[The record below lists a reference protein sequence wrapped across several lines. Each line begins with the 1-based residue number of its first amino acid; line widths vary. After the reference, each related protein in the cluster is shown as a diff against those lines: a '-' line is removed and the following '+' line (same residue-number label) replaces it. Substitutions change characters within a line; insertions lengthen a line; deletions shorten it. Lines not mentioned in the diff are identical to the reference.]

1 MEKNNNQELILWDEE
16 MQTNVNKG
24 FCSPDD
30 VLNLAGEQVVNAGLL
45 QLGSGGEGSVSLCV
59 SYACDTGEIS
69 GGTTCLSPCE
79 RSLESATGADQLM
92 RTSPSSGPRADY
104 ESRFADAPGCTPL
117 EQQGSGGHTYAAGSA
132 QGPSA
137 GKLGPVPTHSAL
149 TESLRTSADQ
159 SNLSSFSTCL
169 PENILEG
176 INLSVS
182 EVGGGALLA
191 PYTQE
196 EQDIRTVQ
204 STAVDRILYG
214 FDLACERDGDQYTS
228 LDQMTYEYD
237 VACGEEEVQYTS
249 LDPVSYSFDV
259 SCEPEEDLSASVDP
273 LSYEFEVA
281 CARDDDDM
289 ACFGQSSLD
298 GGKVGDV
305 TAPNGRGGKASDN
318 PRGALQSWPDTELV
332 IGPRER
338 QSSGECSSPSGAAP
352 FRNEDGGKMA
362 AVTESSVDASANEV
376 PQTEQ
381 ALTRLGTDSTPEM
394 KQYTDYCE
402 PATVCYHQYLRTSQ
416 DKEPSQS
423 GMDERFSQRS
433 GGGNVEPTN
442 TSVTNYTLSLC
453 QAAPWDCSTAMATDC
468 VEEPPQ
474 PTGATSADCGGD
486 ESSRVPSAVPSGA
499 RGPTLDGDPVSG
511 RAEGPG
517 LTGQVAQAAKKETE
531 ATQLAAPLFDVVAQS
546 PDGKEVSQGGPAA
559 QNGGALIEPAPVQTG
574 PAVSP
579 TRIEEIGAP
588 VAMSSSDDASSV
600 APLQPS
606 TSGEYSI
613 PTSTSPEAARGPAAG
628 TFRAASPSAVEEGTG
643 PDPDPDP
650 EGMPELLRPP
660 GGDEAPASEENPE
673 AGEFPEPA
681 PAAKPSASD
690 ARAEEERGPEG
701 LADCSAVSDG
711 AKGSGGEERAA
722 KGLEESES
730 EELPIEGT
738 AISNESTAPSADVAG
753 LESEEG
759 FEPRADHPDKPS
771 RYQVAGRD
779 YQADCVKPLLTPV
792 PGKTLPVAR
801 EGEKE
806 AHVAAAELAT
816 RNPLPAGEPS
826 LYTCTKCSVYFQDR
840 EYLRRHML
848 DHFEGRGEEGSA
860 GGPRPFACR
869 ECGHTFCDPAALRQH
884 VGLHQARRVSFMEAI
899 QELGDP
905 RAEGLPARPQGPP
918 PSAFGAALFPEPAK
932 ARVNKVPHPCRL
944 CPFPAATANDL
955 EEHRLRFHPLPAA
968 AKGKAAGPPRAS
980 PGPKAGLHA
989 NQERPSS
996 KQVESLYKD
1005 QLNFGQQPPLHPQK
1019 PGRPPERSARP
1030 SASQGSADARG
1041 TPDNGDNPPRFLPSG
1056 NVERKPERVPLP
1068 PSATG
1073 PCRYQGD
1080 LPHTFPGGPKN
1091 KMAPDASERKKAEL
1105 ETHALVGAAQRGR
1118 PQNAQYKPP
1127 MGLPG
1132 YQGLREGTGAARF
1145 TALAKDSYSPQ
1156 RGPTQPSAS
1165 QQKKKMEVG
1174 GDGGANR
1181 GSALTYRKIVAEHF
1195 SSRMSISASPAHK
1208 GAVRSK
1214 TNEGGAEGSKTCNV
1228 SSPENLEL
1236 KTSGS
1241 PGLRLQ
1247 VSDARSPHATKRRR
1261 STEPTAASCRPRA
1274 VKKRTREMLETI
1286 NMPHDLPVDQH
1297 RQLMRMTPLILLEKM
1312 ESHLECVST
1321 SEEKELDSPTEP
1333 RDTHSQCKPRD
1344 THSQCDPTDTHSQ
1357 CEATEPQLQPDPTE
1371 THSQCKPRETYSQR
1385 KPMETHSQCEAR
1397 DTHSQP
1403 KPMETHSQCEAGDT
1417 HSQPKPTDTHSQ
1429 PEPTNSHSQRKA
1441 TNGHSQRKAMNS
1453 HSQREAMGSYSQCDP
1468 ISEERELDY
1477 SVEALGDTGV
1487 FWEVPSEDL
1496 PIDLMKKSKDLLSRN
1511 LLRMFPL
1518 EERECPYCP
1527 DKFHTGIG
1535 LANHVRGHLKRVGIS
1550 YNTRHFISAEEVTAI
1565 EKEFSLQKLKRK
1577 ALKFRGGTVEKC
1589 NLCGASFD
1597 SRAGMSSHARAHLR
1611 ELGVMTWSATS
1622 SPIDLLNELLQDLVP
1637 AEGPD
1642 DTAAPKGPRGYRP
1655 GAAATTTMAAAATAG
1670 SQAPKQRP
1678 HGKSPAAVDDNSPP
1692 LRNKVVIIDPD
1703 DDEMSPLELDLAPGH
1718 SSGESEF
1725 QEKNGLM
1732 GTLDASSQTTTP
1744 KQPLP
1749 KIPLVTQGEDSLQSN
1764 KLLNSCQ
1771 LCGTCF
1777 ETRKGLSSHARF
1789 HLRQFGVPDS
1799 ESSGA
1804 PIGTLYE
1811 LMKRKGISSV
1821 LPSALASDKT
1831 QSYTPKDLSGLK
1843 QEAPCKPLGEECP
1856 GEATPTAK
1864 SPKLGMNSPPKGQS
1878 QTGSATLKKV
1888 HPILP
1893 KPMSSKS
1900 PEQGKT
1906 GRTLMNTPQTSG
1918 ELLSKKLFWSPQDD
1932 NTPLNL
1938 TVNSEH
1944 ISCRLCG
1951 ACFETRKGLSS
1962 HSRAH
1967 LRHFGAVDMDSKG
1980 SPIEALNEFIKKK
1993 GIQSALASM
2002 LPMKKAHSYP
2012 KVSAL
2017 KAERSGFKLG
2027 TSVNKKT
2034 SLTSPSL
2041 STQKKLKQVT
2051 MRVHMESGISQAS
2064 RPNNGLTSE
2073 TYWSTSPM
2081 NLSIDSA
2088 PSKETRCEF
2097 CGDYFENRKGLSS
2110 HARSHLRQFG
2120 VTEWTVNGSPIDTL
2134 KELMKRKMHPLDS
2147 AIAPGLKLPSK
2158 LATTGIKSPT
2168 QLLPGGP
2175 FSPALGKPSK
2185 FNLTIPSVRQI
2196 PLGSLVPKKVHGQ
2209 FLSPPPLKKMK
2220 PAPLKKVKQEHFKIE
2235 YNPDEPATS
2244 LKSDSYLSEP
2254 MWPHR
2259 EDTSPLRLTID
2270 QPSKDVRCEFCGEY
2284 FENRKGLSSHARS
2297 HLRQFGVTEWT
2308 VNGSPIDTLKEMMK
2322 RKGKPEPLGHELAQR
2337 ELQRGP
2343 ENYLYEEKPI
2353 PKPFGQIV
2361 KTSIKEMQQKH
2372 LTPPARKV
2380 LTYTQNSHHQT
2391 GSPLGKKIPMGFVST
2406 APLKKPMLDE
2416 RSLLSELKPSYNPES
2431 GLYKPKAAWSPQEK
2445 VPTTPVIAADTCC
2458 ELCGHYFEN
2467 RKALASHARA
2477 HLRQFGVTEWHIN
2490 GSPIDTL
2497 REWIRQKPNINLGSP
2512 LNCVQDRPLP
2522 KPIRNHIKSV
2532 VKELPGELCSLPGGK
2547 TVKLEPM
2554 QPKSIEL
2561 GFPASPLQKNP
2572 ETEKMPPTECYIP
2585 TDLSQ
2590 GSITE
2595 CTPSS
2600 SMPSEDDEPHP
2611 KKKRRVL
2618 LPIGVSLP
2626 PPRLI
2631 SANPIHR
2638 PWNRSWLLPDY
2649 ERKPQKPVVCSE
2661 NLSPRREEGKE
2672 PKTFR
2677 PKSEEAR
2684 PLRVRPVIF
2693 PVPKPEPLSLVKFTG
2708 NIYTLKCRFCDVEF
2722 HGPLSIQEEWV
2733 RHLQRHILDMN
2744 FPKAEVVREEISV
2757 PAVPAEPVK

>member
-1764 KLLNSCQ
+1764 K
-1771 LCGTCF
+1771 
-1777 ETRKGLSSHARF
+1777 
-1789 HLRQFGVPDS
+1789 P
-1799 ESSGA
+1799 
-1804 PIGTLYE
+1804 
-1811 LMKRKGISSV
+1811 
-1821 LPSALASDKT
+1821 
-1831 QSYTPKDLSGLK
+1831 
-1843 QEAPCKPLGEECP
+1843 
-1856 GEATPTAK
+1856 
-1864 SPKLGMNSPPKGQS
+1864 
-1878 QTGSATLKKV
+1878 
-1888 HPILP
+1888 
-1893 KPMSSKS
+1893 
-1900 PEQGKT
+1900 
-1906 GRTLMNTPQTSG
+1906 
-1918 ELLSKKLFWSPQDD
+1918 
-1932 NTPLNL
+1932 
-1938 TVNSEH
+1938 
-1944 ISCRLCG
+1944 
-1951 ACFETRKGLSS
+1951 
-1962 HSRAH
+1962 
-1967 LRHFGAVDMDSKG
+1967 
-1980 SPIEALNEFIKKK
+1980 
-1993 GIQSALASM
+1993 
-2002 LPMKKAHSYP
+2002 
-2012 KVSAL
+2012 
-2017 KAERSGFKLG
+2017 
-2027 TSVNKKT
+2027 
-2034 SLTSPSL
+2034 
-2041 STQKKLKQVT
+2041 
-2051 MRVHMESGISQAS
+2051 
-2064 RPNNGLTSE
+2064 
-2073 TYWSTSPM
+2073 
-2081 NLSIDSA
+2081 IDSA

-2638 PWNRSWLLPDY
+2638 PWNRSWLLPEHPVKLGTCEYCGVTLTTGVGLSNHMRGHLKSGLKRKLPSLSQFEELHEKAEPALTDTYY